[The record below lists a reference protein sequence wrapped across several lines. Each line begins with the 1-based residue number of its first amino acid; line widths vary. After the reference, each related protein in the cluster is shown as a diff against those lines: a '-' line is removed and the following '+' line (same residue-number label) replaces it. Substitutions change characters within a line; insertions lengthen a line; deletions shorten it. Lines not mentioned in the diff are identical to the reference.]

1 MPKARGPATTAVVFP
16 FDLFGTPGAGAG
28 AALLGDELRE
38 VLADNRRET
47 VPTRAAAYADRLRLR
62 EFTFDTLAGYDSWRE
77 RGRQAVRK
85 ALRSGDFLLV
95 LFNPRQPGTPLADEY
110 LARTGGPRGAVY
122 HAAFRIDRDRL
133 DAHAAALR
141 TRGLDLRGPVDF
153 ATGRRSY
160 FLEDPDGHYLE
171 LTDR

>member
-1 MPKARGPATTAVVFP
+1 MPAESNLVRSISELALWVEDLDRAVAFSRDHLGFQVE
-16 FDLFGTPGAGAG
+16 DLDPGRNA
-28 AALLGDELRE
+28 
-38 VLADNRRET
+38 
-47 VPTRAAAYADRLRLR
+47 
-62 EFTFDTLAGYDSWRE
+62 F
-77 RGRQAVRK
+77 
-85 ALRSGDFLLV
+85 LRSGDFLLV
-95 LFNPRQPGTPLADEY
+95 LFNPRQPGTALADEY

-160 FLEDPDGHYLE
+160 FIEDPDGHYLE